1 MGKRI
6 LVSENEK
13 EQIRSLHENQKKEI
27 NYFQILENKVNELL
41 MEQDPKDITGVYL
54 DGKQGSLPALR
65 PGETRDNGQ
74 ISSTKS
80 EELKPFTVDLT
91 ANFPAN
97 VTKPYN
103 PTPEDL
109 KKLEGLVAWLNNPQ
123 LKTSSVEIKVN
134 SGSSK
139 TGNFEDNKRLA
150 IERGRTGIDYIKN
163 YLKGKIKT
171 DVYDK
176 IVFPEP
182 NDSLANQGPEPK
194 KATAKEYE
202 KFQKFQIIADA
213 KGTIETKSTR
223 EVKIELYK
231 FPPVVDGAVLFFNT
245 GNATKL
251 ANALNI
257 TDKNTIQELA
267 NDWPDHQTNPV
278 VDTAISPSQVG
289 IFSTRITD
297 YMQFKY
303 VTFCVKG
310 FTNYR
315 AGQYSCSD
323 QNKLIGYRQV
333 YASVNNGRWLPY
345 PSLNW
350 IEGIQYSPFF
360 QTKVNTL
367 LPDAASQMCFLAEGY
382 KGEYKK
388 QFFNI
393 VESSPFC
400 QAKYSQWPDYS
411 YKLAKKEV
419 PGPES
424 IWYKDYLS
432 KSVWYTEGTTNGGL
446 WTIPSDGKADTTKG

>member
-1 MGKRI
+1 MSKRLLI
-6 LVSENEK
+6 SENEK

-41 MEQDPKDITGVYL
+41 MEQDDTSGVYL

-109 KKLEGLVAWLNNPQ
+109 KKLQGLVQWLNNPD

-150 IERGRTGIDYIKN
+150 IERGQTGIDYIKN

-194 KATAKEYE
+194 TATAEEYQ

-213 KGTIETKSTR
+213 KGTIETKSSR
-223 EVKIELYK
+223 EVNIELYK
-231 FPPVVDGAVLFFNT
+231 FPPVVEGAMMIFET

-251 ANALNI
+251 ANLLNI
-257 TDKNTIQELA
+257 TDKNSIQTLI
-267 NDWPDHQTNPV
+267 NDWPKYGTNPV
-278 VDTAISPSQVG
+278 DASEVSPYQVAL
-289 IFSTRITD
+289 FSTKVTGD
-297 YMQFKY
+297 FQFQY
-303 VTFCVKG
+303 VTFCIKG

-315 AGQYSCSD
+315 AGQYKCSETND
-323 QNKLIGYRQV
+323 VLGYRQV
-333 YASVNNGRWLPY
+333 YATVNGGKRWLPY
-345 PSLNW
+345 PSINW
-350 IEGIQYSPFF
+350 VEGIKNSPFF
-360 QTKVNTL
+360 QTKVNPL

-382 KGEYKK
+382 QGAFKK
-388 QFFNI
+388 QFFNT

-400 QAKYSQWPDYS
+400 QAKYSQWPNYS
-411 YKLAKKEV
+411 YKYAKKEV

-424 IWYKDYLS
+424 VWYKDYLS
-432 KSVWYTEGTTNGGL
+432 KSIWYTEGTTNGGL
-446 WTIPSDGKADTTKG
+446 WTIPPNGKADTTKG

>member
-54 DGKQGSLPALR
+54 DSSKGSLPALR

-150 IERGRTGIDYIKN
+150 IERGRTGIDYIEK

-194 KATAKEYE
+194 TATAEEYE

-213 KGTIETKSTR
+213 KGTIETKLTR
-223 EVKIELYK
+223 QVKIEIYK
-231 FPPVVDGAVLFFNT
+231 SADISEGDNMVFKT

-251 ANALNI
+251 AKALVFGAPVLLILVLAGVFPNI
-257 TDKNTIQELA
+257 FLF
-267 NDWPDHQTNPV
+267 P
-278 VDTAISPSQVG
+278 TAAFIY
-289 IFSTRITD
+289 I
-297 YMQFKY
+297 
-303 VTFCVKG
+303 KG
-310 FTNYR
+310 LYFYSNR
-315 AGQYSCSD
+315 A
-323 QNKLIGYRQV
+323 
-333 YASVNNGRWLPY
+333 
-345 PSLNW
+345 
-350 IEGIQYSPFF
+350 
-360 QTKVNTL
+360 
-367 LPDAASQMCFLAEGY
+367 
-382 KGEYKK
+382 
-388 QFFNI
+388 
-393 VESSPFC
+393 
-400 QAKYSQWPDYS
+400 
-411 YKLAKKEV
+411 
-419 PGPES
+419 
-424 IWYKDYLS
+424 
-432 KSVWYTEGTTNGGL
+432 
-446 WTIPSDGKADTTKG
+446 

>member
-13 EQIRSLHENQKKEI
+13 KQIRSLHENQKKEI
-27 NYFQILENKVNELL
+27 NYFQILENKVNKLL

-54 DGKQGSLPALR
+54 DSSKGSLPALR

-109 KKLEGLVAWLNNPQ
+109 KKLEGLVAWLNNPD

-150 IERGRTGIDYIKN
+150 IERGRTGIDYIEK

-194 KATAKEYE
+194 TATAEEYE

-223 EVKIELYK
+223 QVKIEIYK
-231 FPPVVDGAVLFFNT
+231 SADISEGDNMVFKT

-251 ANALNI
+251 AKALNI
-257 TDKNTIQELA
+257 TDNDSIQTLIK
-267 NDWPDHQTNPV
+267 DWPSYGTTPV
-278 VDTAISPSQVG
+278 VDSAVSPYEVAIFGS
-289 IFSTRITD
+289 RLATD
-297 YMQFKY
+297 FNFKY
-303 VTFCVKG
+303 ITFCTKG
-310 FTNYR
+310 FTNFA
-315 AGQYSCSD
+315 AGQYKCTD
-323 QNKLIGYRQV
+323 INGYRQV
-333 YASVNNGRWLPY
+333 YATINGGKRWLPY
-345 PSLNW
+345 PSYDW
-350 IEGIQYSPFF
+350 KEGVVYSPFF
-360 QTKVNTL
+360 YVNVNPIL
-367 LPDAASQMCFLAEGY
+367 NDVPSQMCFLAEGY
-382 KGEYKK
+382 TGGFRKD
-388 QFFNI
+388 FFKT
-393 VESSPFC
+393 VEKSPFC
-400 QAKYSQWPDYS
+400 QSKYSEWPNYS
-411 YKLAKKEV
+411 YKLGKGEV

-424 IWYKDYLS
+424 VWYNYLL
-432 KSVWYTEGTTNGGL
+432 KTVWYTQGTTNGGL
-446 WTIPSDGKADTTKG
+446 WTIPPTGKADTTKG

>member
-54 DGKQGSLPALR
+54 DSSKGSLPALR

-150 IERGRTGIDYIKN
+150 IERGRTGIDYIEK

-194 KATAKEYE
+194 TATAEEYE

-213 KGTIETKSTR
+213 KGTIETKLTR
-223 EVKIELYK
+223 QVKIEIYK
-231 FPPVVDGAVLFFNT
+231 SADISEGDNMVFKT

-251 ANALNI
+251 AKALNI
-257 TDKNTIQELA
+257 TDNDSIQTLIK
-267 NDWPDHQTNPV
+267 DWPSYGTTPV
-278 VDTAISPSQVG
+278 VDSAVSPYEVAIFGS
-289 IFSTRITD
+289 RLATD
-297 YMQFKY
+297 FNFKY
-303 VTFCVKG
+303 ITFCTKG
-310 FTNYR
+310 FTNFA
-315 AGQYSCSD
+315 AGQYKCTD
-323 QNKLIGYRQV
+323 INGYRQV
-333 YASVNNGRWLPY
+333 YATINGGKRWLPY
-345 PSLNW
+345 PSYDW
-350 IEGIQYSPFF
+350 KEGVVYSPFF
-360 QTKVNTL
+360 YVNVNPIL
-367 LPDAASQMCFLAEGY
+367 NDVPSQMCFLAEGY
-382 KGEYKK
+382 TGGFRKD
-388 QFFNI
+388 FFKT
-393 VESSPFC
+393 VEKSPFC
-400 QAKYSQWPDYS
+400 QSKYSQWPNYS
-411 YKLAKKEV
+411 YKLGKGEV

-424 IWYKDYLS
+424 VWYNYLL
-432 KSVWYTEGTTNGGL
+432 KTVWYTQGTTNGGL
-446 WTIPSDGKADTTKG
+446 WTIPPTGKADTTKG